1 MTDDR
6 KGRTVSYRNAATG
19 ETGNM
24 TYDKLILA
32 TGSVP
37 YLPPIPGVGLEG
49 ITTLQSMRDA
59 DFLRK
64 VGDEGK
70 IKKAA

>member
-1 MTDDR
+1 
-6 KGRTVSYRNAATG
+6 
-19 ETGNM
+19 M

-49 ITTLQSMRDA
+49 ITMLQSMRDA
-59 DFLRK
+59 DFLKK
-64 VGDEGK
+64 VEDEGK